1 MTLALFDFIHK
12 TIDKFEQN
20 HKTYEYLEQ
29 DLRDIFSKA
38 LEAEDQA
45 YIRISSRIKQK
56 ESLKEKLIRNK
67 FYLKYDTPE
76 DALNHL
82 SDLIGLIIECRFIVD
97 ESRIYNKLFDIFKQ
111 YNDNYYQCI
120 YDPNVYLNLRM
131 PQPQLQRNGF
141 TIYRLDGYYQ
151 YDNYMV
157 NFELQIKSLVHSF
170 WSEVEHQVVY
180 KNTNF
185 VAYDSFMKNILGTI
199 RDNLDVVDRQLE
211 IVYKEILNN
220 NTSNDYIGMDE
231 HNFKIFVAKTIND
244 LLMVKLTEEIGFTI
258 DFKKCSSILSQFIY
272 ITDFLNADQPQIKMV
287 DYFEHLNLL
296 RITDLSFTEEIK
308 LELPYQNDDPFN
320 NILGQYF
327 ESIMNVDY
335 EWHVFFVMLFA
346 IQSGN
351 NIQDFTQF
359 INVIKSL
366 IAQPTWF
373 DNCFENYSEI
383 EKQKAKDE
391 LMKELA
397 ICLVENGKIEII
409 HEDKLYKMMIIFR
422 EFVENLQEEYV
433 QFDSFNDDI
442 DFIKEIL
449 HRKISSIF

>member
-1 MTLALFDFIHK
+1 MTLVLFDFIK
-12 TIDKFEQN
+12 QTINNYEKN
-20 HKTYEYLEQ
+20 YHTYEYLEKSLKQ
-29 DLRDIFSKA
+29 VFCNALKA
-38 LEAEDQA
+38 DDQS
-45 YIRISSRIKQK
+45 YIQISSRIKNK
-56 ESLKEKLIRNK
+56 DSLKEKLIRNK
-67 FYLKYDTPE
+67 FYLKYETPQ
-76 DALNHL
+76 DALNNL
-82 SDLIGLIIECRFIVD
+82 SDLIGLIIECRFIAD
-97 ESRIYNKLFDIFKQ
+97 ESRIYNKLFDIFKPCDEE
-111 YNDNYYQCI
+111 YFQCV

-141 TIYRLDGYYQ
+141 TIYRIDGHYLY
-151 YDNYMV
+151 NGSNV

-185 VAYDSFMKNILGTI
+185 VAYDTFMKNILGTI
-199 RDNLDVVDRQLE
+199 RDSLDVVDRQLE
-211 IVYKEILNN
+211 IVYKEILVNSG
-220 NTSNDYIGMDE
+220 TSDYIGMDE
-231 HNFKIFVAKTIND
+231 HNFKMFVAKTIND
-244 LLMVKLTEEIGFTI
+244 LLMIKLTEEIGFTI
-258 DFKKCSSILSQFIY
+258 DFKKCSAILSQFIY
-272 ITDFLNADQPQIKMV
+272 ITDFLAAEQPQIKMV
-287 DYFEHLNLL
+287 EYFEHLNLL
-296 RITDLSFTEEIK
+296 RISDFSFTEEIK
-308 LELPYQNDDPFN
+308 LELPYHHDDPFN

-366 IAQPTWF
+366 IAQPSWF
-373 DNCFENYSEI
+373 DSCFASYPDI
-383 EKQKAKDE
+383 EKQQAKDT

-409 HEDKLYKMMIIFR
+409 HEDKLYRMMIIFR
-422 EFVENLQEEYV
+422 EFVDNLQEEY
-433 QFDSFNDDI
+433 QEYAKFASDT